1 MSTNNKKTL
10 LVIDWSNLMFR
21 SLALNALYGTT
32 GMGTNYDNM
41 DEMKSF
47 IYKFATDVCSLLNIF
62 KANKVIIAT
71 DAPHAWRKDIDMGTE
86 VGYKGTRTRDNGYNW
101 DNIFKCAKDL
111 QSYFSQLGYHNAYVE
126 HGEADDMA
134 ALCKSVVFSR
144 YADYNVIIVSADA
157 DLRQLID
164 FNPVTKQFCCVY
176 NTIGKGKSGKRYLY
190 GTQEFIDWLNT
201 EEKSNDIFFF
211 SYDPARQYLK
221 NLLKLNASIEVAL
234 EDPNDIVIN
243 KIFCGDDGDAVPAF
257 YQWYVNG
264 KCYRV
269 TPAKVKKIRE
279 TIGIQNV
286 QNVVDAAKSGDL
298 HPLLE
303 KVCKREIKDID
314 INERLDRQRHLV
326 ELSPSLFPEHI
337 QEYKADIIM
346 MMDSADS
353 LTYPIKADT
362 VLSKTPYAGVSKR
375 KAVEASIFKDMDK
388 YVGVHKN
395 NSLF

>member
-1 MSTNNKKTL
+1 MSTQSKKTL

-71 DAPHAWRKDIDMGTE
+71 DAAHAWRKDIELGSS

-101 DNIFKCAKDL
+101 ENIFKCAHDL
-111 QSYFSQLGYHNAYVE
+111 QTYFNNLGYHSAWVE

-134 ALCKSVVFSR
+134 ALCKDIVFNR

-164 FNPVTKQFCCVY
+164 FNPITNQYCCVY
-176 NTIGKGKSGKRYLY
+176 NTIGKGKTGKRYLY
-190 GTQEFIDWLNT
+190 GTQAFIDWLNT
-201 EEKSNDIFFF
+201 EEKTNDIFFL
-211 SYDPARQYLK
+211 SYDPNRQYIRS
-221 NLLKLNASIEVAL
+221 LLKMNSNMEVAL

-257 YQWYVNG
+257 YSWYVNG

-269 TPAKVKKIRE
+269 TPTKVKKIRE
-279 TIGIQNV
+279 TIGIKNV
-286 QNVVDAAKSGDL
+286 QDVIKAADSGDL

-314 INERLDRQRHLV
+314 INERLNRQRQLV
-326 ELSPSLFPEHI
+326 ELNPTLFPEHI

-346 MMDSADS
+346 MMDTIDTLS
-353 LTYPIKADT
+353 YPIKADT
-362 VLSKTPYAGVSKR
+362 VLNGTPYAGLSRR

-388 YVGVHKN
+388 YVGSTKN
-395 NSLF
+395 NALF